1 MNMRVFVKY
10 RLSRLAMALLVVVL
24 GTSSSVVAQGSK
36 PASTPTR
43 TGEATVTLS
52 EQFFNSFLEAIF
64 DNLKA
69 PSTPLVITASD
80 KNRTDQSAQTCPSV
94 ITLQRE
100 YANVKTAVKFEQGK
114 MVAPLAFTG
123 SYNSTLLGCLEFRG
137 WAQTEWSLEFDRGAQ
152 TLQAR
157 IRITDIHLDNIP
169 ALARGS
175 VTQLAQSAIDS
186 RINPLKILRPE
197 QLSSVVPIAP
207 AGGSLRLR
215 AREVRPEIIPGQVH
229 LRITYEFLPQK

>member
-1 MNMRVFVKY
+1 MKRFPLYKHYTVK
-10 RLSRLAMALLVVVL
+10 MVVL
-24 GTSSSVVAQGSK
+24 ISLLLINSVAAGRNTRAQTSS
-36 PASTPTR
+36 PPR
-43 TGEATVTLS
+43 TGEATVTLN
-52 EQFFNSFLEAIF
+52 EAFFNSFIEAIF
-64 DNLKA
+64 VNLKA

-80 KNRTDQSAQTCPSV
+80 KNRTDEAAKTCPSV

-100 YANVKTAVKFEQGK
+100 HGNVKTAVKFEQGR

-137 WAQTEWSLEFDRGAQ
+137 WANTEWNLEFDRSAQ

-157 IRITDIHLDNIP
+157 IKVTDMHLENIP
-169 ALARGS
+169 SIAQGS
-175 VTQLAQSAIDS
+175 VVKLVQTAIDS

-207 AGGSLRLR
+207 ARGSLRLR
-215 AREVRPEIIPGQVH
+215 AREVEPQIVPGSVH
-229 LRITYEFLPQK
+229 LRITFEFLPEK